1 MAKSLILLDVD
12 ETIVDTTYRLTV
24 GAEEFRAAIERVQT
38 RGAILG
44 LNSDSAFETLDRRA
58 RDFGLRGPTVAER
71 GALVATNA
79 NIAYTNSEA
88 RWCAELRDRFVR
100 AFTEGSRSDRFA
112 VLLGD
117 VNQLADAL
125 PGLPEAAAPRTL
137 ILVNGF
143 RRCSLAFYVRRWERG
158 GLSRDPRAAAD
169 AMAILDEVGASM
181 GSRWYD
187 RDIDANPDYGI
198 CIVHDRRTTKP
209 RAVEHILAHAG
220 DRRVHMIGNSMSD
233 DLKDARVIQ
242 HAVGNAKPEYKA
254 RAIATG
260 GFVAEQM
267 LTAGVIELLERITRA

>member
-1 MAKSLILLDVD
+1 MAKPLILMDVD
-12 ETIVDTTYRLTV
+12 ETIVDTKYRLTV
-24 GAEEFRAAIERVQT
+24 DAEEFHAAIERVQA

-79 NIAYTNSEA
+79 NIAYTNPEA

-100 AFTEGSRSDRFA
+100 ALTEESRSDRFA

-143 RRCSLAFYVRRWERG
+143 RRCSLAFYVRRWERS
-158 GLSRDPRAAAD
+158 GLSRDPRATAD
-169 AMAILDEVGASM
+169 AMAILEEIGSSM
-181 GSRWYD
+181 GERWHK
-187 RDIDANPDYGI
+187 RDTDANPDYGI
-198 CIVHDRRTTKP
+198 CIVHDRDTTKP
-209 RAVEHILAHAG
+209 RAVNHILAHAG
-220 DRRVHMIGNSMSD
+220 DRRVYMIGNSAAD
-233 DLKDARVIQ
+233 DLKDPRVTQ
-242 HAVGNAKPEYKA
+242 CAVGNASSEYKA

-260 GFVAEQM
+260 GLVAEYG
-267 LTAGVIELLERITRA
+267 LTAGVIELLDRISTT